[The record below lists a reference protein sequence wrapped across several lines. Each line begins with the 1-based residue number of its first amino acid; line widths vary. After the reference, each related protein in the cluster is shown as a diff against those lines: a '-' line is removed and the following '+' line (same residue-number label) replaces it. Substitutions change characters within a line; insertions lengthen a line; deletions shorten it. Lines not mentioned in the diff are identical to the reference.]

1 MEDIIKETFLQVEA
15 MGIWNEDC
23 KITMDDFAAYIAEQ
37 SACLTV
43 MIGTGKDDVKLE
55 NLKLDD
61 LLHVPFK
68 DAKEVIMR
76 LPLYKRIAILA
87 ELDTHKD
94 YLYHS
99 TTKYATG
106 IPKEEQIS
114 AKTFRHLMTIISH
127 LEILQ
132 GWLYGIE

>member
-1 MEDIIKETFLQVEA
+1 MDDNIKETFLQVQA
-15 MGIWNEDC
+15 MGIWGENCTITIEDFTSY
-23 KITMDDFAAYIAEQ
+23 ITEQ
-37 SACLTV
+37 TANLAVLVNVTTDS
-43 MIGTGKDDVKLE
+43 VKVE

-61 LLHVPFK
+61 LMHLPFK
-68 DAKEVIMR
+68 DAKEVIML
-76 LPLYKRIAILA
+76 LPLYKRISLLSA
-87 ELDTHKD
+87 LDTHKA

-99 TTKYATG
+99 TSKYATG

-114 AKTFRHLMTIISH
+114 AKTFRHLMTQISH